1 MTPLDRKKHW
11 ENIYDTK
18 NFTDVSWYQPTPETS
33 LANIKALKLPLSA
46 SIIDIGGGDSYL
58 VDHLLQ
64 EGYQNITVLDIAAT
78 ALEKTKKRLGNQAY
92 KITWIATDITTFEPE
107 ISYDVWHD
115 RAAFHFLTQKKD
127 IEKYVK
133 IASKAIKPSGHLIV
147 GTFSDQGPTKCSG
160 IPIKQYT
167 SAQLEQ
173 TFINDFELI
182 HSVDITHKT
191 PFETTQEFVFCSFSK
206 K

>member
-1 MTPLDRKKHW
+1 MTPLNRKKHW

-18 NFTDVSWYQPTPETS
+18 NFTEVSWYQPTPETS
-33 LANIKALKLPLSA
+33 LAHIKALKLPLSA

-64 EGYQNITVLDIAAT
+64 EGYQNITVLDIATT
-78 ALEKTKKRLGNQAY
+78 ALEKAKKRLGNQAD
-92 KITWIATDITTFEPE
+92 KITWIASDITTFEPK

-115 RAAFHFLTQKKD
+115 RAAFHFLTQEED
-127 IEKYVK
+127 VEKYVK
-133 IASKAIKPSGHLIV
+133 IASKAIKPKGHLIV

-167 SAQLEQ
+167 SKQLEQ
-173 TFINDFELI
+173 TFINDFKLI
-182 HSVDITHKT
+182 NSVNITHKT
-191 PFETTQEFVFCSFSK
+191 PFDTTQEFVFCNFSK